1 MMQSPLP
8 ALCTISHPI
17 HIFTW
22 SRDEIVPA
30 DNRDDDPSLHSI
42 APASRY
48 RNAPVLA
55 GEADIQLATFC
66 LATDRPGMGMSSLHR
81 SWRSTPSRL

>member
-1 MMQSPLP
+1 MQSAPRL
-8 ALCTISHPI
+8 ID
-17 HIFTW
+17 IFAW
-22 SRDEIVPA
+22 SRDEIAPA
-30 DNRDDDPSLHSI
+30 TPGQDHDPSFHPPPPI

-55 GEADIQLATFC
+55 GQADSQLSTY